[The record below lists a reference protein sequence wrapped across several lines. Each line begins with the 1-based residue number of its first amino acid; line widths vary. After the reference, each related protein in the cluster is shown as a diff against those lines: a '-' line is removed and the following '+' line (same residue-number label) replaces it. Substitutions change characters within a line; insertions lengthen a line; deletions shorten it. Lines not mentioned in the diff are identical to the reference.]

1 MKLFQSRLAAAVLIA
16 AMSVWCGY
24 ALAAPA
30 KDVPASKDAPANKG
44 APAKP
49 AKGPPQ
55 SSPSM
60 VFFIA
65 KGAPDSC
72 GRGCDTWIAAE
83 GQIDGGAAGRM
94 RRFLA
99 QHKDHSLPIYFS
111 SPGGNVDQSLQMGKL
126 LRARN
131 AIARVG
137 RTVVKAC
144 EAGKQL
150 DKACLKLKQA
160 GRPLDSE
167 LAVRG
172 SICASACS
180 YAFLGAT
187 TREVSPEVV
196 FGVHSGK
203 IFLRFSGPVA
213 PPAEVRAAFLRRSRD
228 RSDLAITS
236 YMLNMGVSPD
246 LYELAKTIKFE
257 SMHAVTRDELYRF
270 KVDSRD
276 FVDLPWKFE
285 NGAQRR
291 FAFKLAIERNEAKNT
306 FRKVQWSAFCLT
318 SERFLLEFRRE
329 PGGPAFIAPKLTL
342 AGLGPTPL
350 EFVTRYAGTDVWYL
364 PMSKSAFQ
372 SFVDKGEADFV
383 LTALGDA
390 GRPFRRAVKLSAVGL
405 SQAMTQVN
413 EVCPAATPNAAAS
426 KEVTAPNKEMPPH
439 AEARPEANILD
450 LPN

>member
-16 AMSVWCGY
+16 ASFALSGH
-24 ALAAPA
+24 ALAAPGKGSSPN
-30 KDVPASKDAPANKG
+30 KD

-49 AKGPPQ
+49 AKSPP
-55 SSPSM
+55 SPNM
-60 VFFIA
+60 MFYIA

-83 GQIDGGAAGRM
+83 GQIDGGTAGRM

-99 QHKDHSLPIYFS
+99 QHKDKSLPIYFF
-111 SPGGNVDQSLQMGKL
+111 SPGGNVDQSLQMGRL

-131 AIARVG
+131 ATARVG
-137 RTVVKAC
+137 RTLVKAC
-144 EAGKQL
+144 EADKQF

-160 GRPLDSE
+160 GGVLDSD

-213 PPAEVRAAFLRRSRD
+213 PPAEVRAAFLQRSRN
-228 RSDLAITS
+228 RSDLAIAS

-270 KVDSRD
+270 KVDQRD
-276 FVDLPWKFE
+276 FIDLPWKFE
-285 NGAQRR
+285 SGSQRR
-291 FAFKLAIERNEAKNT
+291 FAFKLAIERNDAKNT

-318 SERFLLEFRRE
+318 SERFLLEFRRQTD
-329 PGGPAFIAPKLTL
+329 GAALLAPRLTL

-350 EFVTRYAGTDVWYL
+350 EFVSRPTGAAVGQEVWYL
-364 PMSKSAFQ
+364 PMSKTLFQ
-372 SFVDKGEADFV
+372 SFIDKGEADFV
-383 LTALGDA
+383 LTALGDNS
-390 GRPFRRAVKLSAVGL
+390 RPLRRAVKLSTLGL
-405 SQAMTQVN
+405 TQAMTKVN
-413 EVCPAATPNAAAS
+413 EACPAA
-426 KEVTAPNKEMPPH
+426 APNNKDAQPA

-450 LPN
+450 LPI